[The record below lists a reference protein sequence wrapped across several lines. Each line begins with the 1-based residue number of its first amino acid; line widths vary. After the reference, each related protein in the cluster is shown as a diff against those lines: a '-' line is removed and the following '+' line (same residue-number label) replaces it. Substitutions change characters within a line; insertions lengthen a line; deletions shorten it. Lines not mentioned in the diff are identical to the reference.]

1 MNNFNLVLK
10 SNKENCLINKICY
23 NFMYYILNCS
33 NIKNDKL
40 QKKNR
45 KEGKKNILNKN
56 NTFLN

>member
-23 NFMYYILNCS
+23 NFMYCILNCS

-45 KEGKKNILNKN
+45 KEGKKK
-56 NTFLN
+56 F